1 MAMEIDRDED
11 EFSRKTSG
19 ETENGNQGTVD
30 GDDDFD
36 HGSSSSSTSSSS
48 YFLDGKSSNTKSSAS
63 SSCFLDG
70 KTKKKSPCSS
80 SPSFVDGKTKTQ
92 TLKLLDLGQKN
103 TNVLEDQE
111 GEFGR
116 SCPYCGQG
124 FKSGKALGGHIR
136 IHKVKVAKQIAD
148 QKDNNH
154 VCDICNVNFPSKQSL
169 CGHMK
174 SHPGRTSK
182 GIQPPK
188 QTTLPKPEPEP
199 EPESESEPELEPE
212 FEFPVQNL
220 VDFISNWT
228 VTGRRG
234 RKATISAEKLRMI
247 EQVVEKKRKIE
258 VEDEEDGNQ
267 LHQAKFQR
275 VELMEKEISEEEAVM
290 QVIKPEPELEE
301 GEILDDQ
308 DLPEEGEIIEDHEL
322 DNDNGSNNNTIISH
336 EDLLITNSYSTLQAL
351 DGSERDEL
359 GLFDNKKMKKRE
371 EAAYKPA
378 GSMVRT
384 SKKTAGQH
392 YGNTVSN
399 HKKSCLGMSDDD
411 EEIDFQVEPAGK
423 NGSFNHKASLSLKAN
438 QAAAGTMKKKMLDL
452 DLNLLPYE
460 E

>member
-1 MAMEIDRDED
+1 MAMEINRDED

-19 ETENGNQGTVD
+19 ETENGSQGTVD

-36 HGSSSSSTSSSS
+36 HGSSSSSFASTSSSS
-48 YFLDGKSSNTKSSAS
+48 YFLDGKSSNTRSSAS

-70 KTKKKSPCSS
+70 KRKKKSPCSS
-80 SPSFVDGKTKTQ
+80 PSFLDDGKTKTQ

-103 TNVLEDQE
+103 TNVEAPPDQE
-111 GEFGR
+111 GQVHR

-136 IHKVKVAKQIAD
+136 IHKMKVAKQIAD

-154 VCDICNVNFPSKQSL
+154 VCDICKANFPSKQSL
-169 CGHMK
+169 NGHMK
-174 SHPGRTSK
+174 SHPK

-188 QTTLPKPEPEP
+188 QTTQPEPEP

-212 FEFPVQNL
+212 FEPDSEVEVPVQNL
-220 VDFISNWT
+220 LDFISNWT

-275 VELMEKEISEEEAVM
+275 VELMEEKESHKEAAVR
-290 QVIKPEPELEE
+290 I
-301 GEILDDQ
+301 
-308 DLPEEGEIIEDHEL
+308 
-322 DNDNGSNNNTIISH
+322 
-336 EDLLITNSYSTLQAL
+336 
-351 DGSERDEL
+351 
-359 GLFDNKKMKKRE
+359 KKRE
-371 EAAYKPA
+371 EGAYKP
-378 GSMVRT
+378 GSIVRT

-399 HKKSCLGMSDDD
+399 HVHKSCLGMSDDD

-423 NGSFNHKASLSLKAN
+423 NGRVNHKT
-438 QAAAGTMKKKMLDL
+438 AGIMKKMLDL